1 MKIIAPIRRKRQ
13 RAGVEGTPPEGTV
26 AESTPAQST
35 PVESTPAE
43 STPAESTLAESTP
56 AESTPLGAPPSRGL
70 IRKSAVR
77 RWLKKEFDFP
87 LQIREAFFTAMETKF
102 ADDLRRSVTRAREL
116 KRSTLMA
123 PDA

>member
-13 RAGVEGTPPEGTV
+13 RAGVEGTPPEGAV
-26 AESTPAQST
+26 AASTPVESTPVEST
-35 PVESTPAE
+35 TAKSTSAESTPAE
-43 STPAESTLAESTP
+43 STPAEI
-56 AESTPLGAPPSRGL
+56 TPLGAPPSRGL
-70 IRKSAVR
+70 VRKSAVR

-102 ADDLRRSVTRAREL
+102 ADDLRRSVARAREL